1 MTKRYHLFGIGNALL
16 DTEYRV
22 SEEFLSTHQIP
33 KGRMS
38 LIDSERRNALLDA
51 TDGEPF
57 SVGAGGSVAN
67 SVYAAQGF
75 GCRNYFAGIVRP
87 DEVGIT
93 FFNELS
99 KTGIDVLPPQVGEQ
113 GASGQCLIYVTPDGE
128 RSMNTSIGV
137 ADSFDSTD
145 IPTAEIQKAQIVYVE
160 GYLASSLA
168 GRKAAR
174 TVIQTA
180 RSNNVRT
187 SLTLADTSI
196 VQSFRSELEYILK
209 PGIDI
214 LFCNIEEAL
223 VWSNVSTLE
232 ATYDPMLN
240 VASICVITLSE
251 DGCIVLSRAADPLGV
266 QGFRRSPMDSTG
278 AGDLFAGAFLTGFVN
293 DWDRLKCAQFAN
305 FAASK
310 IVTQYGARLHTQD
323 CYRKLLHEFD
333 QASRKKGI
341 S

>member
-22 SEEFLSTHQIP
+22 SEEFLSTHRIP

-38 LIDSERRNALLDA
+38 LIDSERRKALIDA

-67 SVYAAQGF
+67 SIYAAQGF

-87 DEVGIT
+87 DEVGNT
-93 FFNELS
+93 FFNELA
-99 KTGIDVLPPQVGEQ
+99 KAGIVALPPQDGDE

-137 ADSFDSTD
+137 ADSFDLTH
-145 IPTAEIQKAQIVYVE
+145 IPSAEIQKAQIVYVE
-160 GYLASSLA
+160 GYLASSRS
-168 GRKAAR
+168 GREAAR
-174 TVIQTA
+174 AVIQTA
-180 RSNNVRT
+180 RKNNVRT

-196 VQSFRSELEYILK
+196 VQSFRGELEYILK
-209 PGIDI
+209 PNINI

-232 ATYDPMLN
+232 ATYEPLLN

-251 DGCIVLSRAADPLGV
+251 DGCIVLSRANDPLRV
-266 QGFRRSPMDSTG
+266 QGFRRSPLDSTG

-310 IVTQYGARLHTQD
+310 IITLHGARLRTQD